1 MAVDETVV
9 DEHRALAGT
18 PSFGFAVVTASD
30 SRTPAKDLS
39 GALVRELATAAGHR
53 VVETLLVADDAAL
66 LRAAVAEALAAK
78 AVDVVV
84 VTGGTGL
91 APRDVTVEAVA
102 PMFDK
107 SIDGFGE
114 LFRRLS
120 FDQIG
125 AAAMLSRAAAG
136 VVGAKAV
143 FLLPGSPAA
152 VRLALERLLLPEL
165 AHLLGQARRAR

>member
-1 MAVDETVV
+1 MVV
-9 DEHRALAGT
+9 DEHRSGAGE
-18 PSFGFAVVTASD
+18 PAFGFAVVTASD
-30 SRTPAKDLS
+30 SRTPERDVS
-39 GALVRELATAAGHR
+39 GALVRELAERAGHR
-53 VVETLLVADDAAL
+53 AVETLLVEDDAAL

-91 APRDVTVEAVA
+91 APRDVTVEAIA
-102 PMFDK
+102 PMFEK
-107 SIDGFGE
+107 SVDGFGE

-120 FDQIG
+120 YDEIG
-125 AAAMLSRAAAG
+125 AAAMLSRATADVVAG
-136 VVGAKAV
+136 KAV

-152 VRLALERLLLPEL
+152 VRLALERIVLPEL